1 MSIIRR
7 MIVEACKLHKDGN
20 QKLALKLVHAAMESD
35 GIDDFIKD
43 EEDLVELESELE
55 EMDETEDE
63 DMEVEDSEEDDEDLE
78 AEYDEEEDSEEDL
91 EDEDLDEEDIEEDIE
106 EDTEED
112 TEDEESELTPTIEA
126 RIIATINKLASSGK
140 KKDMKL
146 AKKLL
151 AYIK

>member
-91 EDEDLDEEDIEEDIE
+91 EDEDLDEEDIEED
-106 EDTEED
+106 TEED